1 MSGSDEISK
10 LKLSDPQDGA
20 STRHLA
26 SGAVSIEDKIAER
39 EAVVEYTQRIK
50 ELEKT
55 NAELLN
61 LQEKLQQEVVKP
73 AASKSSDGSAGHIAH
88 AQGWKAVCTSPDFC
102 KVGKEIVAFN
112 SFATLDNKQTASPNV
127 KARGTP
133 VYRKGDVIKT
143 VQGNAGE
150 HIVSGTSLSR
160 GHVKIL
166 DGHAN
171 VKVNGIPVAR
181 HDSRC
186 LINCDASGAGGAQGK
201 IVTEQQIAGPTATA
215 PVTNEGARTSE
226 RLEALKQVRDQIA
239 SGLVNFDASD
249 ELIDFQQSNDFL
261 ERLICQI
268 SGRSGAAGYAAQ
280 AVRGALGFGKDLVMG
295 IGELAYEGAKAV
307 PKLGQLVGTKN
318 GRLLAQ
324 VDAQILGEEIK
335 LGNLTPATFGQ
346 RALALGNAIV
356 KPVTDPWKRGQYVEA
371 GTRAVA
377 ELSTLGLSG
386 LDVAKAAKIATRPV
400 AAIARK
406 ATSTASTTVPRGVRT
421 VTGGVHVKALPKPEF
436 SGDWNNYKTHGL
448 KADPMGSPEGRRIV
462 AEYEKA
468 GFSRV
473 EAIRE
478 ARMLI
483 KSGRSLPLPNP
494 IEVGDK
500 FYKVVT
506 EGVDVGKN
514 SAFWATREEI
524 NALSGLG
531 YDEIANA
538 LGVPLASQQGRV
550 FAVVEITAVR
560 PGTSFTSV
568 IAATTEIGKDGEIW
582 KQAGGKQQTLLLNR
596 GDFTAPRRTDIRFP

>member
-1 MSGSDEISK
+1 MNGSDEISK
-10 LKLSDPQDGA
+10 LKLADLQNGTA
-20 STRHLA
+20 ARHLA
-26 SGAVSIEDKIAER
+26 LGVVAVEDKVAER
-39 EAVVEYTQRIK
+39 DAVAEYTQRIN

-55 NAELLN
+55 NAGLLH
-61 LQEKLQQEVVKP
+61 LQENLQQEEAKP
-73 AASKSSDGSAGHIAH
+73 PVAKSSGGPAGHIAH
-88 AQGWKAVCTSPDFC
+88 AQGWKAVCTSPDYC
-102 KVGKEIVAFN
+102 KVGKDIVAFN

-127 KARGTP
+127 KARGTS
-133 VYRKGDVIKT
+133 VYRKDDVIKG
-143 VQGNAGE
+143 VQGDAGE
-150 HIVSGTSLSR
+150 HVVSATSLGR
-160 GHVKIL
+160 GYVKIL
-166 DGHAN
+166 DGHAH

-186 LINCDASGAGGAQGK
+186 LINCDASGTGGAQGK
-201 IVTEQQIAGPTATA
+201 IVTEQKTAGPAATA
-215 PVTNEGARTSE
+215 PLTNEGARTSE
-226 RLEALKQVRDQIA
+226 RLEALKQVRENIA

-249 ELIDFQQSNDFL
+249 ELIDFQQTNDFL
-261 ERLICQI
+261 DRLIGQI
-268 SGRSGAAGYAAQ
+268 SGKSGPPRYAAQ
-280 AVRGALGFGKDLVMG
+280 AVRGALGFGKDLMMG
-295 IGELAYEGAKAV
+295 VGELLYEGVKAA

-335 LGNLTPATFGQ
+335 LGNITPATVGQ

-356 KPVTDPWKRGQYVEA
+356 KPVTDPWERGQFVEA
-371 GTRAVA
+371 GTRAAA

-386 LDVAKAAKIATRPV
+386 LDVAKAAKIAKRPV

-406 ATSTASTTVPRGVRT
+406 ATSPAITTVPPGVRT
-421 VTGGVHVKALPKPEF
+421 VTAGVHIKALPKPEF
-436 SGDWNNYKTHGL
+436 GGNWNDYKTHGL
-448 KADPMGSPEGRRIV
+448 KIDPMGSPEGRRIV

-494 IEVGDK
+494 IEMGDK

-506 EGVDVGKN
+506 EGADVGKN

-524 NALSGLG
+524 NALSGMG

-550 FAVVEITAVR
+550 FEVVEITAVR

-568 IAATTEIGKDGEIW
+568 IAATTEIGKNGEIW
-582 KQAGGKQQTLLLNR
+582 AQAGGRQQTLLLNR
-596 GDFTAPRRTDIRFP
+596 ADFTAPRKTNIRFP